1 MPLSRRSAL
10 HATGA
15 AVAAVGRSAL
25 TAPAARADGSAG
37 AADAAEPQL
46 ETYAIPAGAPVKTD
60 SFNLIRNVKVDGGR
74 DEDFLV
80 VNGTVIADSM
90 RKPGWYLTTDFVPIH
105 ANEHVTNLKFL
116 TTAEAEAAAAS

>member
-1 MPLSRRSAL
+1 MSLSRRSAL

-15 AVAAVGRSAL
+15 AVAAVGRSGL
-25 TAPAARADGSAG
+25 TATAAWADGSAG

-46 ETYAIPAGAPVKTD
+46 VTCAIPVGAPVKTD
-60 SFNLIRNVKVDGGR
+60 SFNLIRNVEVDGVR
-74 DEDFLV
+74 VENFRV

-116 TTAEAEAAAAS
+116 TTAEAESAAAS